1 MQCQGV
7 ESNQFNIA
15 SVLKACAKVSAL
27 RRGKQVH
34 AAINIRTK
42 VKSDAYVG
50 SALIDIYVKCGCVL
64 DAWQV
69 FYGIHKRTNVLW
81 TTMIAGYA

>member
-7 ESNQFNIA
+7 EPNHFTIA

-34 AAINIRTK
+34 AAINIQTK

-50 SALIDIYVKCGCVL
+50 SALIDMYVKCGFVL
-64 DAWQV
+64 DARQV
-69 FYGIHKRTNVLW
+69 FYGIHKWNNVLW

>member
-1 MQCQGV
+1 MIAGCTKQGHGEDALILFCQMQCQGV
-7 ESNQFNIA
+7 EPNRFNIA

-34 AAINIRTK
+34 AAINIQTK

-50 SALIDIYVKCGCVL
+50 SALIDMYVKCML
-64 DAWQV
+64 
-69 FYGIHKRTNVLW
+69 
-81 TTMIAGYA
+81 